1 MPPKNL
7 GQCVKE
13 NINVENY
20 MGMKTIIGGMYTGE
34 KYNDV
39 ENIMNKKCGNGI
51 GGGRRGNYLALCSYA
66 LLYGHFL
73 PVLWPDSHYITPH
86 FDLDSDLNFYV
97 FEMHFNEKTL
107 Q

>member
-20 MGMKTIIGGMYTGE
+20 MGMKIIIGGMYTGE

-66 LLYGHFL
+66 LLRPLLASPLARFPLYHTPLRFGFRFEFL
-73 PVLWPDSHYITPH
+73 
-86 FDLDSDLNFYV
+86 YV
-97 FEMHFNEKTL
+97 FVFVFVFS
-107 Q
+107 